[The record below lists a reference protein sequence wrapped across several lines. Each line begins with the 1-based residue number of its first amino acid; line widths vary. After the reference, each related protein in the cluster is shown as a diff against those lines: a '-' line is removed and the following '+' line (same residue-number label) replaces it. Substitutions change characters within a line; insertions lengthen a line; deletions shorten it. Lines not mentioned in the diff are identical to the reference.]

1 MVITAAQN
9 QAFFIDGDQ
18 MALNQQTFQ
27 RLVHEGIQVIN
38 DLVDFDEDSLKQ
50 VAENLRRP
58 AGRMADPTPGA
69 VVGATIPIP
78 PFAFGAK
85 SHTRMVAA
93 TELLKFYRTIGR
105 NLDAPGMRWDQV
117 MRNFNEQWKAIKE
130 AKKET
135 PPDVPTI
142 SKALPIIK
150 WIEAFQDHCYR
161 CIGHRMIPL
170 AYVIREHDVVPVVC
184 PDRVINQPYTEEH
197 GSILDDLINRAS
209 HTHGLYPKDNAA
221 LYFKLEESTR
231 GTPYVDSIKPFQRR
245 KDGRGAFLA
254 MVAQYAGTDKWE
266 AEIKKAT
273 AILFTRKW
281 KGNQNFALEKFVSQH
296 RNAYVTLQACA
307 EHVEYQLPNAHS
319 RVGYVLDAIESDDAP
334 LQAAMANINDDTGPN
349 GKRGDFEAAVAY
361 LLPKDPVIRRKQ
373 DANKRPAGEISD
385 TTADVSGFGTKD
397 SIGKTGVHLRY
408 YKNAEYNDLTKPQQQ
423 ELREWRAKDPKK
435 RGKPPGKPPGKGD
448 DSSKKFKTDKQIA
461 AAIKKGIETSLK
473 DRAKLEEKNEEG
485 VNLLLEMFESASA
498 NAVGAKKKAAN
509 ASTVEGASSTR
520 SVLKDI
526 LKKAVA
532 ASTKG

>member
-1 MVITAAQN
+1 MITNAQN
-9 QAFFIDGDQ
+9 
-18 MALNQQTFQ
+18 N
-27 RLVHEGIQVIN
+27 
-38 DLVDFDEDSLKQ
+38 
-50 VAENLRRP
+50 
-58 AGRMADPTPGA
+58 
-69 VVGATIPIP
+69 
-78 PFAFGAK
+78 
-85 SHTRMVAA
+85 
-93 TELLKFYRTIGR
+93 
-105 NLDAPGMRWDQV
+105 
-117 MRNFNEQWKAIKE
+117 
-130 AKKET
+130 
-135 PPDVPTI
+135 
-142 SKALPIIK
+142 
-150 WIEAFQDHCYR
+150 
-161 CIGHRMIPL
+161 
-170 AYVIREHDVVPVVC
+170 
-184 PDRVINQPYTEEH
+184 
-197 GSILDDLINRAS
+197 
-209 HTHGLYPKDNAA
+209 
-221 LYFKLEESTR
+221 
-231 GTPYVDSIKPFQRR
+231 
-245 KDGRGAFLA
+245 
-254 MVAQYAGTDKWE
+254 
-266 AEIKKAT
+266 
-273 AILFTRKW
+273 
-281 KGNQNFALEKFVSQH
+281 
-296 RNAYVTLQACA
+296 
-307 EHVEYQLPNAHS
+307 
-319 RVGYVLDAIESDDAP
+319 AP